1 MIRPEIVILTYRPDK
16 EALKELL
23 AGIEEEGV
31 LYKVAFETID
41 ESENDL
47 GYKAARVSQIET
59 GIGLYEKN
67 AALYIQRIP
76 EKPLLITY
84 QSHRILGQNA
94 ARYVKGNPLIEI

>member
-1 MIRPEIVILTYRPDK
+1 MIRPEIVILTNSPDK

-31 LYKVAFETID
+31 LYRVVDEKLD
-41 ESENDL
+41 ESEKIL
-47 GYKAARVSQIET
+47 GYKAANVSQIET

-67 AALYIQRIP
+67 AALYIQKVP
-76 EKPLLITY
+76 EKPLLITFKA
-84 QSHRILGQNA
+84 HRILGQNA